1 MASRWRYVTLDA
13 TGTLLRPREHI
24 GRSYVAH
31 WQRVAGV
38 SLGSERLQA
47 AQRHVAARF
56 LPVFRELARRSPNF
70 GRATASDSAFAWW
83 RTLILDVMPPRE
95 LAAHSTAVQ
104 DRFARELYDYYAT
117 ADAWHVFEDVAP
129 ALQTWRDAS
138 VSLGV
143 ISNFDERLPRV
154 LDELGL
160 LASFEVVST
169 SWHHGALK
177 PSTTIF
183 EKTFVQLARGR
194 RVDRVL
200 HVGDDITRDYEGA
213 RAAGADARWLW
224 RPSVAD
230 GKHEVTAESVNREQR
245 VPAAHTVATLLEVAA
260 ETVSTDQEE
269 Q

>member
-1 MASRWRYVTLDA
+1 MTCWRYITLDA

-38 SLGSERLQA
+38 SLGSERRRA
-47 AQRHVAARF
+47 AEGQVAARF

-83 RTLILDVMPPRE
+83 RALILDVMPADE
-95 LAAHSTAVQ
+95 LAPHSMAVR
-104 DRFARELYDYYAT
+104 DRFARELYDFYAT

-129 ALQTWRDAS
+129 ALQAWRDAG
-138 VSLGV
+138 VTLGV

-154 LDELGL
+154 LDELAL
-160 LASFEVVST
+160 LQSFDVVST
-169 SWHHGALK
+169 SWHHGVLK
-177 PSTTIF
+177 PSTQIF
-183 EKTFVQLARGR
+183 ERTFLALARGR
-194 RVDRVL
+194 RPARVL

-224 RPSVAD
+224 RRSVGDSQAERTAD
-230 GKHEVTAESVNREQR
+230 ARDREQR
-245 VPAAHTVATLLEVAA
+245 VPAAHTVTTLLDLV
-260 ETVSTDQEE
+260 VSTASGER
-269 Q
+269 